1 MNRLTNLWRDV
12 IQSFQV
18 LQRIQF
24 DAPWRKT
31 SGRAC

>member
-24 DAPWRKT
+24 DAPWHNRN
-31 SGRAC
+31 SRPC